1 MLRKSSYLLWLDEVD
16 KGDTGLVGGEGV
28 KLGEMVEA
36 GFTIPK
42 GFVVSS
48 NAYFAF
54 LRENKFADKIHDLL
68 SSANY
73 ERPDSVM
80 QISAHIK
87 KFIMHGR
94 MPEELVKEI
103 FFAYRKLSGIFR
115 NASVVVCFSPTE
127 RDLEFTAHRENYLNV
142 KGEANLILKIKEG
155 WASLFEP
162 KAIIYRHEKKM
173 GYFHDG
179 MAVVVQKMV
188 EADRSGVIFTV
199 DPVVNDKT
207 RIIIEA
213 IYGLGKLIVT
223 PDRYEVNK
231 ADLEII
237 NKVVANQKVLLKKAG
252 HTSKQVRIASHMAG
266 KQKLTQNQIIDLAV
280 LGKKLEKYYYF
291 PQEIEWAIEK
301 NRIYVLRTRAIEGS
315 IRIASSSLLTMT
327 GGLVPSEKMQLILK
341 GSPASSGLA
350 TGQVRVVHS
359 FKDIEKI
366 HNGDIL
372 VTEQI
377 NRDYLPAIRK
387 VGAVVADHGGR
398 ASYAAIVS
406 RDLGIPAVVGT
417 QTGTN
422 MLRNGMIVTV
432 NGRTGEIYKGTS
444 AGSEYF
450 KTATRV
456 YVSLSS
462 HGLVS
467 KVAAENVDGVGLLRG
482 EAMMFD
488 IGVHPRKLLA
498 EDRGEIYINRLSEQL
513 GFYCQEFASR
523 PVVYCLSD
531 FKANEYRQLEGG
543 NDFERIE
550 ENPVLGY
557 RGSFRHIQDL
567 EVFKLEIEAI
577 KMARQLGHKNL
588 WMMVPFCRT
597 VKELEEIKRIMTLS
611 GIHRSSGF
619 KLWMTIEVPSNIIL
633 LDKFIEA
640 GIDGVSI
647 GMDNLTMLILGI
659 DHANSEVS
667 RAFDSRDQAVLWAI
681 ERTIKTCHKHGISC
695 SIFGQSVSMFPNM
708 LEKLVEWGIS
718 SVTVTPDAI
727 EGTRRNIFGIE
738 KRVIEKKH
746 YGKN

>member
-1 MLRKSSYLLWLDEVD
+1 M
-16 KGDTGLVGGEGV
+16 VGGEGV
-28 KLGEMVEA
+28 KLSEMVGA
-36 GFTIPK
+36 GFAIPK
-42 GFVVSS
+42 GFILSS

-54 LRENKFADKIHDLL
+54 LRENKLADKIHDLL
-68 SSANY
+68 STVNY

-87 KFIMHGR
+87 KLIMHGS
-94 MPEELVKEI
+94 MSEELVKEI

-115 NASVVVCFSPTE
+115 DASVAVYFSPTSE
-127 RDLEFTAHRENYLNV
+127 EITSSAHSGRPSRNDMYC
-142 KGEANLILKIKEG
+142 KGEANLILRIREG
-155 WASLFEP
+155 WASFFEP
-162 KAIIYRHEKKM
+162 RAIIYRHERKL
-173 GYFHDG
+173 GHFHDG

-188 EADRSGVIFTV
+188 ESDRSGVIFTV
-199 DPVVNDKT
+199 DPVVDDKT
-207 RIIIEA
+207 KIIIEA
-213 IYGLGKLIVT
+213 IYGLGELIVT

-237 NKVVANQKVLLKKAG
+237 NKVVAKQKVLLKKAG
-252 HTSKQVRIASHMAG
+252 HISKQVRIAAHMAG
-266 KQKLTQNQIIDLAV
+266 KQKLTQNQILDLAV
-280 LGKKLEKYYYF
+280 LGKKLENYYYF

-301 NRIYVLRTRAIEGS
+301 NRIYILRTRAIERS
-315 IRIASSSLLTMT
+315 IRIASSSLLAMT
-327 GGLVPSEKMQLILK
+327 GGLVPSGKMQLVLK
-341 GSPASSGLA
+341 GSPASPGLA
-350 TGQVRVVHS
+350 TGQVRIVHS

-372 VTEQI
+372 VTAQT
-377 NRDYLPAIRK
+377 NRDYLSGIRK
-387 VGAVVADHGGR
+387 AGAVVTDHGGR
-398 ASYAAIVS
+398 ASHAAIVS
-406 RDLGIPAVVGT
+406 RDLGITAVVGT

-444 AGSEYF
+444 VGSEYF

-462 HGLVS
+462 HGIAS

-488 IGVHPRKLLA
+488 MGVHPKKLLR
-498 EDRGEIYINRLSEQL
+498 EDRGEIYTNRLSVRL
-513 GFYCQEFASR
+513 GFYCREFAAR

-531 FKANEYRQLEGG
+531 FKANEYRELEGG
-543 NDFERIE
+543 VDFERIE
-550 ENPVLGY
+550 ANPVLGY

-577 KMARQLGHKNL
+577 KMARQMGHKNL

-597 VKELEEIKRIMTLS
+597 VKELEEIKRIMTVS

-619 KLWMTIEVPSNIIL
+619 KLWMTIEVPSNVIL

-647 GMDNLTMLILGI
+647 GLDNLTTLILGI
-659 DHANSEVS
+659 DRANSEVS
-667 RAFDSRDQAVLWAI
+667 RAFDSRDPAVLWAI

-695 SIFGQSVSMFPNM
+695 SIFGQSISMFPDL

-718 SVTVTPDAI
+718 SVTVGPEVI
-727 EGTRRNIFGIE
+727 ESTRRNIFGIE